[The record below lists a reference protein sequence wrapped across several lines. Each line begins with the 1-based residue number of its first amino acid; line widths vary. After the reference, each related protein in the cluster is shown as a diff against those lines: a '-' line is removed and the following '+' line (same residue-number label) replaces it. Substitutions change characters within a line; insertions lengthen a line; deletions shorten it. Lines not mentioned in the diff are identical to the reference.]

1 MTTRRDI
8 DAMIHTLCEQQERAD
23 SLKAQGD
30 TAGAWM
36 ATTCRNDAALAIK
49 FAFSAMR
56 RQIEEL
62 ERKVNGD

>member
-8 DAMIHTLCEQQERAD
+8 ERYIHTLCEQQERAD

-30 TAGAWM
+30 TGGAWT
-36 ATTCRNDAALAIK
+36 ATTCRNDAALAIR

-56 RQIEEL
+56 RRIEEL
-62 ERKVNGD
+62 ELEVKA